1 MKIGVRSLLL
11 VAAVGLFLFVSAA
24 IISSRLVKSS
34 WSGAEFAQ
42 LADEPVYVDGW
53 LREDAGISLAG
64 FSTVANVVDISFN
77 PTRLAP
83 DGPPRVAVSVCG
95 AEPVKLSI
103 KSWAPHAFAIPAG
116 CSPLTI
122 RFLPLNSFTLKESD
136 GPRVVGTQVT
146 SIKISTSFGFPI
158 VTLEFLSQ
166 VYFCLVL
173 LALCAWYAPGRG
185 AAARFS
191 SMVGAVLS
199 AVLLVWFGQ
208 VAPDKYLP
216 LYLFCTAL
224 LAGMALLTNTP
235 WRESEAKPLS
245 LVWLFVIVA
254 LGCALRLYGID
265 FGLPAHFHPD
275 EVPKVNALQRMV
287 EQHSWNPQYFLHPS
301 LLLYST
307 YGMNSLLHALGLV
320 SDPFLQSAFLA
331 GRLVSAVAGT
341 LSIALTF
348 EIGRRLF
355 SRNVGLLSA
364 ALLAVFPLHI
374 TCSRYLKEDALL
386 TFCVL
391 SCVLAT
397 IVAVQSN
404 RRWVLLIAGLLAGVT
419 AGTKYSGILLAIVPA
434 SAPWLASRT
443 WKPDRRWIGWA
454 IAAVVIAPLG
464 FFATTPYALLDH
476 AKFLKDF
483 AAESRHMQTGHT
495 NTIDPWSQ
503 LWMYHFYLSIMP
515 GMTPLIALAA
525 VMGLGYLIRR
535 GRIEDLF
542 IVSVALLFYLPAEY
556 VKAKPAPQPERYIM
570 PCLPFLALA
579 LAQFVSV
586 VGRYLNGRVG
596 VLLCSLVILCAP
608 LYRSVQL
615 AYDLNQD
622 TRAQM
627 ADWMLA
633 NIPKGSKVLMDWKPY
648 CPQVT
653 SQDFVIEHI
662 QRANIIPE
670 LDPAILRASGADYL
684 ILSSL
689 FYARY
694 FNQPNS
700 NPVLRQRI
708 RDVFDMVPVVS
719 QYKAPSGTYGF
730 HNPVLTLFSLKQED
744 FARLDRERDLKRL
757 GQIALT
763 SNEARARPVW

>member
-1 MKIGVRSLLL
+1 
-11 VAAVGLFLFVSAA
+11 
-24 IISSRLVKSS
+24 
-34 WSGAEFAQ
+34 
-42 LADEPVYVDGW
+42 
-53 LREDAGISLAG
+53 
-64 FSTVANVVDISFN
+64 
-77 PTRLAP
+77 
-83 DGPPRVAVSVCG
+83 
-95 AEPVKLSI
+95 
-103 KSWAPHAFAIPAG
+103 
-116 CSPLTI
+116 
-122 RFLPLNSFTLKESD
+122 
-136 GPRVVGTQVT
+136 
-146 SIKISTSFGFPI
+146 
-158 VTLEFLSQ
+158 
-166 VYFCLVL
+166 
-173 LALCAWYAPGRG
+173 
-185 AAARFS
+185 
-191 SMVGAVLS
+191 
-199 AVLLVWFGQ
+199 
-208 VAPDKYLP
+208 
-216 LYLFCTAL
+216 
-224 LAGMALLTNTP
+224 
-235 WRESEAKPLS
+235 
-245 LVWLFVIVA
+245 
-254 LGCALRLYGID
+254 
-265 FGLPAHFHPD
+265 
-275 EVPKVNALQRMV
+275 MV
-287 EQHSWNPQYFLHPS
+287 EQHSWNPRYFLHPS

-391 SCVLAT
+391 SCVLVT

-443 WKPDRRWIGWA
+443 WKPDRRWIAWA

-476 AKFLKDF
+476 TKFLKDF

-542 IVSVALLFYLPAEY
+542 VVAVALLFYLPAEY

-586 VGRYLNGRVG
+586 VGRYLNRRVG

-744 FARLDRERDLKRL
+744 FARLDGERDLKRL